1 MLSVFRRSELEHHMC
16 SVSGSCL
23 WLRGV
28 VVREEGEGG
37 EHHLTCVENKKVENL
52 ELCPSH
58 PLTPSYSGSQQMRHS
73 CEQLRGETLGVNMF

>member
-1 MLSVFRRSELEHHMC
+1 MFS
-16 SVSGSCL
+16 L
-23 WLRGV
+23 WLMSLAEGSGGG
-28 VVREEGEGG
+28 GEGG